1 MEEDIEIILKMVT
14 EIHSVAMGVPID
26 PPGSDDCSDAQ
37 WELQCSPMGVEIP
50 EYNEGVSGY
59 MPNIDFT

>member
-1 MEEDIEIILKMVT
+1 M
-14 EIHSVAMGVPID
+14 AMGVPID